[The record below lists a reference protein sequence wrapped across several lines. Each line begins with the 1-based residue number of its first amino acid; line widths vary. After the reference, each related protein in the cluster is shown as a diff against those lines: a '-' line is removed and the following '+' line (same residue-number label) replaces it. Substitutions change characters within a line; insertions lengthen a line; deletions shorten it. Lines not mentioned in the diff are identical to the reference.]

1 MIKSFLKNHKMH
13 KVIASKL
20 DWLFAFNLPKFLIL
34 AAIFSW
40 GMASA
45 YFQVNMPYFSYF
57 NTNFNYTDIIIYLGL
72 FLLLGGLN
80 IQNELDKLKYTYDST
95 KLDYVKDNN
104 NLNYPILASYI
115 LNEDEIKKLSI
126 ISIFLG
132 IFIIGVCSINI
143 IPTILLYSYLN
154 LFFYKVVIKNKNF
167 IQNVIFSI
175 SINFLLFI
183 SGWIYNVISFTLIL
197 HYIPIYLLAVL
208 PVTLVYELVF
218 FEQAS
223 RHKKTLTLQNGINRR
238 NIFLLSIFMLISLFY
253 LTYSFKIDP
262 VVSHYA
268 LIILPFYIYG
278 LFRGLPKD
286 SIRSFV
292 YPVMVINVLL
302 SWTLFPYLFLFV
314 FIVFYISKYY
324 YWHRFDM
331 HFPKFVIDE
340 ND

>member
-34 AAIFSW
+34 AAIFLW

-45 YFQVNMPYFSYF
+45 YFQVDMSYFSYF
-57 NTNFNYTDIIIYLGL
+57 STNFNYTDIIIYLGL
-72 FLLLGGLN
+72 FFLLGGLN

-115 LNEDEIKKLSI
+115 LNEDKIKKLSI
-126 ISIFLG
+126 VSIFLG

-143 IPTILLYSYLN
+143 VPTILLYSYLN

-167 IQNVIFSI
+167 IQNVVFSI
-175 SINFLLFI
+175 STNFLLFI

-197 HYIPIYLLAVL
+197 NYIPIYLLAVL

-218 FEQAS
+218 FEQVS
-223 RHKKTLTLQNGINRR
+223 RHKKTFTLQNGINRR
-238 NIFLLSIFMLISLFY
+238 NIFLLSIFILISLFY

-314 FIVFYISKYY
+314 FIVFYMSKYY